1 MTGGKRP
8 LAGIGEA
15 QRKAVSWGFVVTG
28 VVTEA
33 PSPFDFTVHDKGS
46 ISLVRVRRLKH
57 HGYRTELI
65 LRSCAEQIREF
76 RELAEPTG
84 ILRELWVRGP
94 ERAWHRYRVLPET
107 IEEVKDLPHLASPM
121 NGTSGTEEDPGISD
135 PEYSG

>member
-1 MTGGKRP
+1 MTRGRRP

-15 QRKAVSWGFVVTG
+15 QRKAVSWGFVVTSM
-28 VVTEA
+28 VTET

-65 LRSCAEQIREF
+65 QRSCVQEIDEF
-76 RELAEPTG
+76 RELPVPAG
-84 ILRELWVRGP
+84 IAKELWVRGP

-107 IEEVKDLPHLASPM
+107 IEEVGDNLQPASPVS
-121 NGTSGTEEDPGISD
+121 GAPATEGGTELPVE
-135 PEYSG
+135 E